1 MNISMQRRLD
11 IRMYRRT
18 TGFTLTELLVTV
30 VMVGIMASITSTSL
44 ASFLRIQQL
53 NSATEKVL
61 TAMAQAQQL
70 AMSRST
76 TYISQFDT
84 ANNRYRTLDAN
95 GVPAPNATNPAWEP
109 LPTGMIFNI
118 TAPINTTSLTNETA
132 AGMTVR
138 TLSFNNNGFSVQVDG
153 LTPKLGTV
161 ALSFQDQNNT
171 ANVGLIWNPTVL
183 GTLRQ
188 GCLVGGATLKA
199 GRC

>member
-11 IRMYRRT
+11 MSVYRKT
-18 TGFTLTELLVTV
+18 AGFTLTELLVTI
-30 VMVGIMASITSTSL
+30 VMVGIMASITSTAF
-44 ASFLRIQQL
+44 ASFLRSQQL
-53 NSATEKVL
+53 NSVTEEVL

-70 AMSRST
+70 AMSRNT
-76 TYISQFDT
+76 TYVAQFDT

-95 GVPAPNATNPAWEP
+95 GVPAPDATNPVWES

-118 TAPINTTSLTNETA
+118 AAPINTTSLTNETA

-138 TLSFNNNGFSVQVDG
+138 TLSFNSNGFSVQVDG

-161 ALSFQDQNNT
+161 ALSFQDQNIT